1 MKRALQIVS
10 LVTLITVVA
19 AMVAQALTVTQG
31 ITYDSNGQP
40 VNPSTLT
47 LIVTILGVVG
57 MVSLPLT
64 AVDGVLGILVTGL
77 EQRYAWLV
85 AVVVAGA
92 LALVGLFVMIWILL
106 SVQSPI
112 AFQALFV
119 IVPLVTLAYTL
130 APVPRRAVTSVAG

>member
-19 AMVAQALTVTQG
+19 AMVAQVLTVTQG

-47 LIVTILGVVG
+47 LIVTVLGVAG

-64 AVDGVLGILVTGL
+64 AVDGVLGILVIGL

-85 AVVVAGA
+85 AGMVAGA

-112 AFQALFV
+112 AFQAPFV

-130 APVPRRAVTSVAG
+130 APVSRRTVASSAV

>member
-10 LVTLITVVA
+10 ISTLVTVFA
-19 AMVAQALTVTQG
+19 ALVAQVLTVTWG
-31 ITYDSNGQP
+31 IYYNPNGLP

-47 LIVTILGVVG
+47 QVVLILGVVG
-57 MVSLPLT
+57 ILALPLT
-64 AVDGVLGILVTGL
+64 AVNFVFGIVVAGL
-77 EQRYAWLV
+77 EQRYIWIVVLLV
-85 AVVVAGA
+85 AAVLVG
-92 LALVGLFVMIWILL
+92 VGLFAMIWILL

-130 APVPRRAVTSVAG
+130 APVSRRTVASSAV